1 MNGMEHC
8 PSGAA
13 MHERLDRLTLVA
25 LVLLFAGVL
34 SVSGQEPDRPAA
46 ADQDSADQSE
56 TAERSRC
63 ELPQRVHRVFR
74 QSSRILFQT
83 QNSVT
88 SETTSLQRN
97 RVNRQYRKLLI
108 DARSAH
114 LRYEDSIPPC
124 AETLNFHILNAIP
137 QAIATLEAIR
147 DDRGPVPFADAFLRA
162 NQVVRETMHARAF
175 VSEQGDTLGE

>member
-1 MNGMEHC
+1 
-8 PSGAA
+8 

-46 ADQDSADQSE
+46 AYQEGAYQEGAEQRE
-56 TAERSRC
+56 TAERYRC